1 MDSNIGRKDLDLQDN
16 DNVEL
21 KKRLLG
27 ATTEIGTGIGTDF
40 LTGSLLNP
48 ATIAGTKGL
57 SILAYAGINGFQGAY
72 TNYLVQKHLYGADNV
87 NWGEIL
93 SSGALSAIPFMDLK
107 AGKNV
112 ANIVGDANTLR
123 RGIVGGAGLG
133 LAGEQLRVGMDEQ
146 RLLSPLEASMAI
158 GLGGGIGGAFK
169 LPGAIKNQRLQRQ
182 FGPGGTRMKFQR
194 RFIKPDGTYDF
205 EQATQVRNK
214 LGEGIEEGEGVLGL
228 QGVKNNLLRTID
240 SEDYKGF
247 SISNRVQGALGGSD
261 IDAVPLSPRVLP
273 ENATTRLTGSL
284 DLLDNSRK
292 LIYKRLDDVNKN
304 EAEQIIFNIEQ
315 YINRG
320 EAGQLPGWSAS
331 RPTFAFPG
339 KKTLQYTKKDGTQS
353 EMGFRWSAS
362 QETINGKGAIVPY
375 DVQAAE
381 ALVKKRYKWD
391 QPSSV
396 LKRKQRNLK
405 KGQVT
410 IGNANYDAYMKW
422 LRQNDPELY
431 FRIIEDTK
439 SNKSGSPWYVEHLVA
454 QKAKIWE
461 EGPDGIFYH
470 KFRGYAAGDPENM
483 APIFDSMLG
492 RTKTALEKFIYSK
505 RYQKLHGKHFGSNNL
520 ADAHYVDFDLED
532 LIIRSTYDNAEIY
545 RISVLTNP
553 DDLLT
558 EVGYAIN
565 RPDWW
570 VNETEAARLARLNPK
585 KRPELGITDQ
595 TLKKENRLVP
605 PKSVE
610 EFEALPDNIQD
621 EIEESWDYLAKA
633 DKYYGED
640 VEKFKSPYVS
650 LDDPNL
656 RRDAEARYDLFKDKV
671 KEGEINEQLLI
682 TGLDEYYISQIMIRM
697 FKASREKFGG

>member
-1 MDSNIGRKDLDLQDN
+1 MEKEELIKRFQGMGIEIGGGIATD
-16 DNVEL
+16 VATSG
-21 KKRLLG
+21 LLG
-27 ATTEIGTGIGTDF
+27 FGPLGWLGYGA
-40 LTGSLLNP
+40 
-48 ATIAGTKGL
+48 
-57 SILAYAGINGFQGAY
+57 INFGQGAY
-72 TNYLVQKHLYGADNV
+72 TNYLVQKHLYGEDEL

-93 SSGALSAIPFMDLK
+93 ASGAAGAIPFMNIGASKGVAKVVGQADTLK
-107 AGKNV
+107 
-112 ANIVGDANTLR
+112 
-123 RGIVGGAGLG
+123 RGIVGGALTGLG
-133 LAGEQLRVGMDEQ
+133 SEQLRVGIDEQ
-146 RLLSPLEASMAI
+146 RMLNPLEAVAAGGI
-158 GLGGGIGGAFK
+158 GGGIGGAFK
-169 LPGAIKNQRLQRQ
+169 LPGAIKNRRMENRLRP
-182 FGPGGTRMKFQR
+182 FKNNPR
-194 RFIKPDGTYDF
+194 RFIKADGTFDYEKA
-205 EQATQVRNK
+205 EQIRGTVS
-214 LGEGIEEGEGVLGL
+214 EGALSL
-228 QGVKNNLLRTID
+228 QGMAKNLNRRISSL
-240 SEDYKGF
+240 DYKGF
-247 SISNRVQGALGGSD
+247 GISDRVQGALLGSN
-261 IDAVPLSPRVLP
+261 INRALP
-273 ENATTRLTGSL
+273 ENATARLTGSL

-292 LIYKRLDDVNKN
+292 LIYRQLDDVNRN
-304 EAEQIIFNIEQ
+304 EAESIISSIES
-315 YINRG
+315 YIVRG

-375 DVQAAE
+375 DVPAAE

-396 LKRKQRNLK
+396 LKRKQRNYK
-405 KGQVT
+405 KGQVA

-422 LRQNDPELY
+422 LKQNDPELY

-439 SNKSGSPWYVEHLVA
+439 SNKSGNPWYVEHLVA

-461 EGPDGIFYH
+461 ERNGIFYH

-505 RYQKLHGKHFGSNNL
+505 RYQKLHGKHFGSTNL

-558 EVGYAIN
+558 EVRYAIE
-565 RPDWW
+565 RPSWW
-570 VNETEAARLARLNPK
+570 VNETQADRLARLKPK

-610 EFEALPDNIQD
+610 EFEKLPDNIQD
-621 EIEESWDYLAKA
+621 EIEESWDYIAKQ
-633 DKYYGED
+633 DEYYAESP
-640 VEKFKSPYVS
+640 EKFKNPYTD
-650 LDDPNL
+650 LNDPNL

-671 KEGEINEQLLI
+671 REGEITTPLI
-682 TGLDEYYISQIMIRM
+682 TGLDEFYISRIMVKM
-697 FKASREKFGG
+697 FKAAQEKYGR

>member
-1 MDSNIGRKDLDLQDN
+1 MEKE
-16 DNVEL
+16 EL
-21 KKRLLG
+21 IKRLQG
-27 ATTEIGTGIGTDF
+27 MGIEIGGGIATDIA
-40 LTGSLLNP
+40 TSGLL
-48 ATIAGTKGL
+48 AGGPL
-57 SILAYAGINGFQGAY
+57 GWLGYGAINFGQGAY
-72 TNYLVQKHLYGADNV
+72 TNYLVQKHLYGEDEL

-93 SSGALSAIPFMDLK
+93 ASGAAGAIPFMNIGASKGVAKVVGQADTLK
-107 AGKNV
+107 
-112 ANIVGDANTLR
+112 
-123 RGIVGGAGLG
+123 RGIVGGALTGLG
-133 LAGEQLRVGMDEQ
+133 SEQLRVGIDEQ
-146 RLLSPLEASMAI
+146 RMLNPLEAVAAGGI
-158 GLGGGIGGAFK
+158 GGTIGGAFK
-169 LPGAIKNQRLQRQ
+169 LPGAIKNRRMENRLRP
-182 FGPGGTRMKFQR
+182 FRNNPR
-194 RFIKPDGTYDF
+194 RFIKADGTFDYEKA
-205 EQATQVRNK
+205 EQIRGTVS
-214 LGEGIEEGEGVLGL
+214 EGALSL
-228 QGVKNNLLRTID
+228 QGMAKNLNRRID
-240 SEDYKGF
+240 SLDYKGF
-247 SISNRVQGALGGSD
+247 GISDRVQGALLGSN
-261 IDAVPLSPRVLP
+261 INRALP
-273 ENATTRLTGSL
+273 ENATARLTGSL

-292 LIYKRLDDVNKN
+292 LIYRQLDDVNRN
-304 EAEQIIFNIEQ
+304 EAETIISNIEG
-315 YINRG
+315 YIVRG

-339 KKTLQYTKKDGTQS
+339 KKTLKYTKKDGTQS

-375 DVQAAE
+375 DVPAAE

-422 LRQNDPELY
+422 LKQNDPELY

-439 SNKSGSPWYVEHLVA
+439 SNKSGNPWYVEHLVA

-461 EGPDGIFYH
+461 EDPVTGIFYH

-505 RYQKLHGKHFGSNNL
+505 RYQKLHGKHFGSTNL

-558 EVGYAIN
+558 EIRYAIK

-570 VNETEAARLARLNPK
+570 VNETEADRLARLRPK

-595 TLKKENRLVP
+595 TLRKEARFTP

-633 DKYYGED
+633 DKYYGEKI
-640 VEKFKSPYVS
+640 EEYKSPYVD
-650 LDDPNL
+650 LTDPNL
-656 RRDAEARYDLFKDKV
+656 RRDAEARYDLFKEKV
-671 KEGEINEQLLI
+671 REGDLNPQLLI
-682 TGLDEYYISQIMIRM
+682 TGLDEYYISQIMIKM

>member
-16 DNVEL
+16 KDL

-27 ATTEIGTGIGTDF
+27 ATAEIGGGIGIDF

-48 ATIAGTKGL
+48 ATVASTKGL

-72 TNYLVQKHLYGADNV
+72 TNYLVQKHLYGEENV
-87 NWGEIL
+87 RWGEII
-93 SSGALSAIPFMDLK
+93 SSGALSAVPFMNLK

-123 RGIVGGAGLG
+123 RGIVGGAGFG
-133 LAGEQLRVGMDEQ
+133 LAGEQLRVGIDEKEF
-146 RLLSPLEASMAI
+146 LDPIEASMAI
-158 GLGGGIGGAFK
+158 ALGGGIGGAFK
-169 LPGAIKNQRLQRQ
+169 LPGAIQNR
-182 FGPGGTRMKFQR
+182 RMENKLRPFKRNAR
-194 RFIKPDGTYDF
+194 RFIRQDGTYDF
-205 EQATQVRNK
+205 EAAQRALKLANLSSRGLKNK
-214 LGEGIEEGEGVLGL
+214 LT
-228 QGVKNNLLRTID
+228 RAID

-247 SISNRVQGALGGSD
+247 SISNRIQGALGGSN
-261 IDAVPLSPRVLP
+261 INRALP
-273 ENATTRLTGSL
+273 PNATPRLTGSL

-292 LIYKRLDDVNKN
+292 LIYRQLDDVNRN
-304 EAEQIIFNIEQ
+304 EAENIISSIEG
-315 YINRG
+315 YIVRG

-375 DVQAAE
+375 DVPAAE

-405 KGQVT
+405 KGKVT

-422 LRQNDPELY
+422 LKQNDPELY

-439 SNKSGSPWYVEHLVA
+439 SNKSGNPWYVEHLVA

-470 KFRGYAAGDPENM
+470 KFRNYAAGDPENM

-505 RYQKLHGKHFGSNNL
+505 RYQKLHGKHFGSTNL

-558 EVGYAIN
+558 EVRYAIK

-570 VNETEAARLARLNPK
+570 VNETEANRLARLKPK

-595 TLKKENRLVP
+595 TLKKETRLTP

-621 EIEESWDYLAKA
+621 EIEESWEYLAKA

>member
-16 DNVEL
+16 KDL

-27 ATTEIGTGIGTDF
+27 ATAEIGGGIGIDF

-48 ATIAGTKGL
+48 ATVASTKGL

-72 TNYLVQKHLYGADNV
+72 TNYLVQKHLYGEENV
-87 NWGEIL
+87 RWGEII
-93 SSGALSAIPFMDLK
+93 SSGALSAVPFMNLK

-123 RGIVGGAGLG
+123 RGIVGGAGFG
-133 LAGEQLRVGMDEQ
+133 LAGEQLRVGIDEKEF
-146 RLLSPLEASMAI
+146 LDPIEASMAI
-158 GLGGGIGGAFK
+158 ALGGGIGGAFK
-169 LPGAIKNQRLQRQ
+169 LPGAIQNR
-182 FGPGGTRMKFQR
+182 RMENKLRPFKRNAR
-194 RFIKPDGTYDF
+194 RFIRQDGTYDF
-205 EQATQVRNK
+205 EAAQRALKLANLSSRGLKNK
-214 LGEGIEEGEGVLGL
+214 LT
-228 QGVKNNLLRTID
+228 RAID

-247 SISNRVQGALGGSD
+247 SISNRIQGALGGSN
-261 IDAVPLSPRVLP
+261 INRALP
-273 ENATTRLTGSL
+273 PNATPRLTGSL

-292 LIYKRLDDVNKN
+292 LIYRQLDDVNRN
-304 EAEQIIFNIEQ
+304 EAENIISSIEG
-315 YINRG
+315 YIVRG

-375 DVQAAE
+375 DVPAAE

-405 KGQVT
+405 KGKVT

-422 LRQNDPELY
+422 LKQNDPELY

-439 SNKSGSPWYVEHLVA
+439 SNKSGNPWYVEHLVA

-461 EGPDGIFYH
+461 EDPITGIFYH

-505 RYQKLHGKHFGSNNL
+505 RYQKLHGKHFGSTNL

-558 EVGYAIN
+558 EVRYAIK

-570 VNETEAARLARLNPK
+570 VNETEANRLARLKPK

-595 TLKKENRLVP
+595 TLKKETRLTP

-621 EIEESWDYLAKA
+621 EIEESWEYLAKA

>member
-1 MDSNIGRKDLDLQDN
+1 MNEEVDFKTKMTGYT
-16 DNVEL
+16 
-21 KKRLLG
+21 
-27 ATTEIGTGIGTDF
+27 AEIGGGIATDF
-40 LTGSLLNP
+40 ATSGLLTLGPWGVL
-48 ATIAGTKGL
+48 G
-57 SILAYAGINGFQGAY
+57 YGIVNFGQGAY
-72 TNYLVQKHLYGADNV
+72 TNYLVQKHLYGEENIK
-87 NWGEIL
+87 WGEVW
-93 SSGALSAIPFMDLK
+93 SSGGLSAIPFMNLK

-123 RGIVGGAGLG
+123 RGIVGGAAMG
-133 LAGEQLRVGMDEQ
+133 LAGEQLRVGIDEQ
-146 RLLSPLEASMAI
+146 RFLSPLETVAA
-158 GLGGGIGGAFK
+158 GGIGGTVGGAFK
-169 LPGAIKNQRLQRQ
+169 LPSAIQNRRMENRLRPFKNN
-182 FGPGGTRMKFQR
+182 PR
-194 RFIKPDGTYDF
+194 RFIKADGTFDYEKA
-205 EQATQVRNK
+205 EQIRGTVS
-214 LGEGIEEGEGVLGL
+214 EGALSL
-228 QGVKNNLLRTID
+228 QGMAKNLNRRISSL
-240 SEDYKGF
+240 DYKGF
-247 SISNRVQGALGGSD
+247 GISDRVQGALLGSN
-261 IDAVPLSPRVLP
+261 INRALP
-273 ENATTRLTGSL
+273 ENATARLTGSL

-292 LIYKRLDDVNKN
+292 LIYRQLDDVNRN
-304 EAEQIIFNIEQ
+304 EAESIISSIES
-315 YINRG
+315 YIVRG

-375 DVQAAE
+375 DVPAAE

-396 LKRKQRNLK
+396 LKRKQRNYK
-405 KGQVT
+405 KGQVA

-422 LRQNDPELY
+422 LKQNDPELY

-439 SNKSGSPWYVEHLVA
+439 SNKSGNPWYVEHLVA

-461 EGPDGIFYH
+461 ERNGIFYH

-505 RYQKLHGKHFGSNNL
+505 RYQKLHGKHFGSTNL

-558 EVGYAIN
+558 EVRYAIK

-570 VNETEAARLARLNPK
+570 VNETQADRLARLKPK

-610 EFEALPDNIQD
+610 EFEKLPDNIQD
-621 EIEESWDYLAKA
+621 EIEESWDYIAKQ
-633 DKYYGED
+633 DEYYAESP
-640 VEKFKSPYVS
+640 EKFKNPYTD
-650 LDDPNL
+650 LNDPNL

-671 KEGEINEQLLI
+671 REGELNPQLLI

-697 FKASREKFGG
+697 YKAAQEKYG

>member
-1 MDSNIGRKDLDLQDN
+1 MEKEDLI
-16 DNVEL
+16 
-21 KKRLLG
+21 KRLQG
-27 ATTEIGTGIGTDF
+27 MGIEIGGGIATDIA
-40 LTGSLLNP
+40 TSGLL
-48 ATIAGTKGL
+48 AGGPL
-57 SILAYAGINGFQGAY
+57 GWLGYGAINFGQGAY
-72 TNYLVQKHLYGADNV
+72 TNYLVQKHLYGEDEL

-93 SSGALSAIPFMDLK
+93 ASGAAGAIPFMNIGASKGVAKVVGQADTLK
-107 AGKNV
+107 
-112 ANIVGDANTLR
+112 
-123 RGIVGGAGLG
+123 RGIVGGALTGLG
-133 LAGEQLRVGMDEQ
+133 SEQLRVGIDEQ
-146 RLLSPLEASMAI
+146 RMLTPLEAVAAGGI
-158 GLGGGIGGAFK
+158 GGTIGGAFK
-169 LPGAIKNQRLQRQ
+169 LPGAIKNRRMENRLRP
-182 FGPGGTRMKFQR
+182 FRNNPR
-194 RFIKPDGTYDF
+194 RFIKADGTFDY
-205 EQATQVRNK
+205 EKAKQIRGTVS
-214 LGEGIEEGEGVLGL
+214 EGALSL
-228 QGVKNNLLRTID
+228 QGMAKNLNRRID
-240 SEDYKGF
+240 SLDYKGF
-247 SISNRVQGALGGSD
+247 GISDRVQGALLGSN
-261 IDAVPLSPRVLP
+261 INRALP
-273 ENATTRLTGSL
+273 ENATARLTGSL

-292 LIYKRLDDVNKN
+292 LIYKQLDDVNRN
-304 EAEQIIFNIEQ
+304 EAETIISNIEG
-315 YINRG
+315 YIVRG

-375 DVQAAE
+375 DVPAAE

-405 KGQVT
+405 KGKVT

-422 LRQNDPELY
+422 LKQNDPELY

-439 SNKSGSPWYVEHLVA
+439 SNKSGNPWYVEHLVA

-461 EGPDGIFYH
+461 EDPITGIFYH

-492 RTKTALEKFIYSK
+492 RTKTSLEKFIYSK
-505 RYQKLHGKHFGSNNL
+505 SYQKRWGKHFGSTNL

-558 EVGYAIN
+558 EVGYAIT

-595 TLKKENRLVP
+595 TLKKETRFEP
-605 PKSVE
+605 PKSVD

-633 DKYYGED
+633 DKYYGEKI
-640 VEKFKSPYVS
+640 EKMKSPYVD
-650 LDDPNL
+650 LNDPNL
-656 RRDAEARYDLFKDKV
+656 
-671 KEGEINEQLLI
+671 
-682 TGLDEYYISQIMIRM
+682 
-697 FKASREKFGG
+697 

>member
-1 MDSNIGRKDLDLQDN
+1 MDSSIGRKDLDLQDN
-16 DNVEL
+16 NNVEL

-27 ATTEIGTGIGTDF
+27 ATTEIGTGIATDF
-40 LTGSLLNP
+40 GTSWMLG
-48 ATIAGTKGL
+48 AGPWGWL
-57 SILAYAGINGFQGAY
+57 GYGAINFGQGAY
-72 TNYLVQKHLYGADNV
+72 TNYLVQKHMYGADNV

-93 SSGALSAIPFMDLK
+93 SSGALSSIPFMNLK

-112 ANIVGDANTLR
+112 ANIVGNPNTLR
-123 RGIVGGAGLG
+123 RGIVGGAGFG
-133 LAGEQLRVGMDEQ
+133 LAGEQLRVGIDEQ
-146 RLLSPLEASMAI
+146 RVLSPLEASMAI

-205 EQATQVRNK
+205 EQAEQVRNQVS
-214 LGEGIEEGEGVLGL
+214 EGVLNL

-247 SISNRVQGALGGSD
+247 SISDRIQGALGGSD

-273 ENATTRLTGSL
+273 ENATARLTGSL

-320 EAGQLPGWSAS
+320 EAGQLPGWSAN
-331 RPTFAFPG
+331 RPTYAFPG
-339 KKTLQYTKKDGTQS
+339 KKTLNYTKKDGTQS

-375 DVQAAE
+375 DVPAAE

-396 LKRKQRNLK
+396 LKRKQRNYK
-405 KGQVT
+405 KGQVK

-439 SNKSGSPWYVEHLVA
+439 SNKSGNPWYVEHLVA
-454 QKAKIWE
+454 RKAKIWE

-483 APIFDSMLG
+483 APIFDSVLG
-492 RTKTALEKFIYSK
+492 KTKTALEKVIYSK

-545 RISVLTNP
+545 RISALTNP

-558 EVGYAIN
+558 EVRYAIK

-570 VNETEAARLARLNPK
+570 VNETQTDKLARLKPR

-595 TLKKENRLVP
+595 TLRKETRFTP

-610 EFEALPDNIQD
+610 EFEALPDHIQD
-621 EIEESWDYLAKA
+621 EIEESWDYIAKQ
-633 DKYYGED
+633 DKYYAEKP
-640 VEKFKSPYVS
+640 EKFKSPYVD
-650 LDDPNL
+650 LNDPNL

-671 KEGEINEQLLI
+671 REGELNPQLLI

-697 FKASREKFGG
+697 YKAAQEKFGG